1 MHADGYNNKDLMDR
15 PIQSTVNAI
24 LKERGTNYGEFTNH
38 AMLSQKLK
46 EAFHTHVVNIGQP
59 ESFTDSMIEA
69 MDMIFHKIAR
79 IANGDPLYVDSWQDI
94 AGYAQLIVDELSK
107 DKK

>member
-1 MHADGYNNKDLMDR
+1 MHDDGYNNKDLMDR
-15 PIQSTVNAI
+15 PTQSTVNAI
-24 LKERGTNYGEFTNH
+24 LKERGNNYGEFRDH

-46 EAFHTHVVNIGQP
+46 EAFHIHVVDIGQP
-59 ESFTDSMIEA
+59 ESFTDSMVEA

-107 DKK
+107 DKE